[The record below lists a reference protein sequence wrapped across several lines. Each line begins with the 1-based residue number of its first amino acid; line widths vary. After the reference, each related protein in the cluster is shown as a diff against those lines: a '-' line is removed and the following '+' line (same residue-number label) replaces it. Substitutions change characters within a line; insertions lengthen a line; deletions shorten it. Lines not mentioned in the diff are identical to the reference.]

1 MGEDAKVKG
10 MQKGGSGGKKE
21 IVSSRFI
28 FIFVHMRTRL
38 SRRRVQKQELFR
50 SEQSKGLGKLVKR
63 NVH

>member
-50 SEQSKGLGKLVKR
+50 SEQSKGLGKLVKP